1 MSRIGKMPVVIPAG
15 VTIELDGN
23 TVKVSGPKGQLSQT
37 VLPDIKVSIEEGQVV
52 TSIVNQTKEAKALW
66 GLFRTL
72 IANMVIGVSQ
82 GFTKNLEMVG
92 VGHRAAMQGSKLQ
105 LSVGFSHPVLMD
117 PPQGIT
123 YAVTENTKIA
133 VSGID
138 KQLVGECAAKIRA
151 VKPPEPY
158 KGKGIRYAGEYVRR
172 KAGKAAKAVGK

>member
-1 MSRIGKMPVVIPAG
+1 MSRIGKMPVALPNG
-15 VTIELDGN
+15 VTVELEGN
-23 TVKVSGPKGQLSQT
+23 LVKVSGPKGQLSQP
-37 VLPDIKVSIEEGQVV
+37 VLPEIKVEVEDTNVV
-52 TSIVNQTKEAKALW
+52 VSVATPTKQTRALW
-66 GLFRTL
+66 GLYRSL
-72 IANMVIGVSQ
+72 IANMVTGVSE

-92 VGHRAAMQGSKLQ
+92 VGHRASMQGSNLQ
-105 LSVGFSHPVLMD
+105 LSVGFSHPVLMT

-123 YAVTENTKIA
+123 YTVTENTKLS